1 MQPEILESSPQQVNV
16 LPSEWVKDSQG
27 RLVPV
32 AMVKEIDK
40 LRDELVKKVLRRAAE
55 ASMVLRRF
63 KEDAFSEIAAFCS
76 LSAQEYGRE
85 MGGEKG
91 NITLVSYD
99 GKFKVCRA
107 VAENLAFDE
116 RLQVAKELIDECI
129 HDWSGGTRPELMV
142 LINDAFQVDR
152 KGFVNTKRILSLRKF
167 NIEDA
172 RWQQAMAAIN
182 DSLTVESSSVYLRVY
197 ERVEGTDQW
206 RQLPLD
212 LASV

>member
-1 MQPEILESSPQQVNV
+1 MQPEMTDSTLRQAQGERSSKPVHGEPVEPQVQTSQQVNV

-40 LRDELVKKVLRRAAE
+40 LRDELVKKVLRRAEE

-99 GKFKVCRA
+99 GKFKVVQGMPGRG
-107 VAENLAFDE
+107 
-116 RLQVAKELIDECI
+116 RK
-129 HDWSGGTRPELMV
+129 SGL
-142 LINDAFQVDR
+142 
-152 KGFVNTKRILSLRKF
+152 
-167 NIEDA
+167 
-172 RWQQAMAAIN
+172 
-182 DSLTVESSSVYLRVY
+182 
-197 ERVEGTDQW
+197 
-206 RQLPLD
+206 
-212 LASV
+212 